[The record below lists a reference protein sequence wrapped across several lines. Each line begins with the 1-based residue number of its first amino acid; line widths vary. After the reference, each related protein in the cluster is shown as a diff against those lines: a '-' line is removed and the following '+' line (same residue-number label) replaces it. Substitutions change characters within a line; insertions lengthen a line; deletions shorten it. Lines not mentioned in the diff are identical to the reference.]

1 MKLSQDDAHQHSDTA
16 TRRRGF
22 FYGWWIAIA
31 GSLGMS
37 ISSGINYHGFGNFVI
52 PLSREFGWN
61 RTIISAVVSLARLQS
76 GLLGPLEGWAV
87 DRLGPRRLALVGI
100 PLMGLGYI
108 LFSKINSLLA
118 FFVVFTL
125 LISLGSSL
133 GFGTPMSAAVANWF
147 KRKRGLAFG
156 IMWSGVGFG
165 GLFVPALGWMVDEF
179 GWRDAALSVGIALLF
194 IGVPLASMM
203 RHRPEPYGYL
213 PDGEAPGPLT
223 DQTGATRPSEPD
235 LSQDFTA
242 REAIRTSSFWF
253 LSFSITVRMLASGG
267 LGLHLVPYF
276 VGLGASPVRAAALAG
291 SVGVMSIPGRFG
303 LSALGDYVNRRY
315 IMAACL
321 ATMAIAFVFMGRA
334 DSIGGVIP
342 ALLAYA
348 VAQGGVAVIP
358 QSLVADYFGRR
369 SYATIQGL
377 RGSIQMIG
385 TIAGP
390 VITGYVFDT
399 TGSYSLA
406 FFGFAGAT
414 AISMALAL
422 MAKPPQRARRA
433 SR

>member
-16 TRRRGF
+16 TCRRGF

-156 IMWSGVGFG
+156 WCH
-165 GLFVPALGWMVDEF
+165 
-179 GWRDAALSVGIALLF
+179 LS
-194 IGVPLASMM
+194 P
-203 RHRPEPYGYL
+203 P
-213 PDGEAPGPLT
+213 
-223 DQTGATRPSEPD
+223 
-235 LSQDFTA
+235 
-242 REAIRTSSFWF
+242 
-253 LSFSITVRMLASGG
+253 
-267 LGLHLVPYF
+267 
-276 VGLGASPVRAAALAG
+276 
-291 SVGVMSIPGRFG
+291 
-303 LSALGDYVNRRY
+303 
-315 IMAACL
+315 
-321 ATMAIAFVFMGRA
+321 
-334 DSIGGVIP
+334 
-342 ALLAYA
+342 
-348 VAQGGVAVIP
+348 
-358 QSLVADYFGRR
+358 RR
-369 SYATIQGL
+369 SAGWSTNSDGGTPL
-377 RGSIQMIG
+377 CRSGSRSSSSECLW
-385 TIAGP
+385 P
-390 VITGYVFDT
+390 
-399 TGSYSLA
+399 
-406 FFGFAGAT
+406 
-414 AISMALAL
+414 
-422 MAKPPQRARRA
+422 R
-433 SR
+433 